1 MSQPLVVVGAGGF
14 GREVIDVAEDIN
26 AASDHPMFD
35 IEGVLDDRPNDLNLQ
50 RLAAREVKFLG
61 AVDEYLASAAPAN
74 YVIGVGSPVVR
85 RQLVEKFDSAGHAAV
100 TLIHPS
106 VTMGALVEIGAG
118 VVVCAGVR
126 ITTNISIGR
135 HVHINLNATVG
146 HDTVIEDFVSISP
159 LASVSGDCTIEGGA
173 TIGVNGVI
181 LQGLRV
187 GHDSVVGGSA
197 CVVKD
202 VPPEVVVKGVPAR

>member
-26 AASDHPMFD
+26 ASSDRPIFD
-35 IEGVLDDRPNDLNLQ
+35 IEGVLDDRPSDLNLQ
-50 RLAAREVKFLG
+50 RLAARDVKFLG

-74 YVIGVGSPVVR
+74 YVIGVGSPSIR
-85 RQLVEKFDSAGHAAV
+85 RQLAEKFDGSGYVAT

-106 VTMGALVEIGAG
+106 VTMGALVEVGAG
-118 VVVCAGVR
+118 TVVCAGVR
-126 ITTNISIGR
+126 LTTNISIGQ

-146 HDTVIEDFVSISP
+146 HDTVIDDFVSINP
-159 LASVSGDCTIEGGA
+159 LASISGDCTIEAGA

-181 LQGLRV
+181 LQGRRV
-187 GHDSVVGGSA
+187 GHNSVVGGSA